1 MITDVFSVFDE
12 HYMRRRSYGYY
23 LWFTCVRI
31 PLVLLFCDLWLKK
44 GVLALFR
51 DKLLE
56 GSFILMKLSINCFKL
71 RGFPLGIRRL
81 LILILTVN
89 VFSLFPYVFKVSAH
103 FSFGRRFSLS
113 IWSAIIISS
122 AFWRFEQT
130 FAILVPYDCPVVIGP
145 FMVLIECVSH
155 LLRPMSLFI
164 RLAINLATGKVIIVI
179 ATSLGLSLL
188 ISFSSMGEL
197 LVTFLVLLGNRIMFC
212 FEAGR
217 GVAQAFIFCF
227 LLSLYAS
234 EHSE

>member
-12 HYMRRRSYGYY
+12 HYIRRRSFGYY
-23 LWFTCVRI
+23 LWFTCVAI
-31 PLVLLFCDLWLKK
+31 PLILLFSDLWLKK
-44 GVLALFR
+44 GVISLFR
-51 DKLLE
+51 DKLLA
-56 GSFILMKLSINCFKL
+56 GSFILIKLSVNCFKL
-71 RGFPLGIRRL
+71 RGFPLAIRRL
-81 LILILTVN
+81 LTLILTVN
-89 VFSLFPYVFKVSAH
+89 VFSLFPYIFKVSAH
-103 FSFGRRFSLS
+103 FSFGRSFSLS
-113 IWSAIIISS
+113 IWSAIIISRV
-122 AFWRFEQT
+122 FWRFEQT

-164 RLAINLATGKVIIVI
+164 RLAINLATGKVIMVI
-179 ATSLGLSLL
+179 ATSLGLRLFVRL
-188 ISFSSMGEL
+188 GRVRDFF
-197 LVTFLVLLGNRIMFC
+197 VTFLVLLGNRLIFC